1 MYKVEGFVF
10 QTEEEARDARREAEG
25 IQYIICFLI
34 VWIIECWKDDKLFS
48 HIEIDI

>member
-25 IQYIICFLI
+25 IQDIIAQNNMNDPAI
-34 VWIIECWKDDKLFS
+34 VMKL
-48 HIEIDI
+48 